1 MGVIGKSMPRLF
13 PERGG
18 VLAGFDTRAG
28 ELFGMPPR
36 RFEARHGAKRCWD
49 RIAGHE
55 DSFHELP
62 LMPERGS
69 SGTPSPI
76 AARSS
81 RRACRGADGRRGRGC
96 AGQPGIPGGGVVT
109 TMARA
114 KRDHMESLGDV
125 LVDDLSE
132 HMALREEAS
141 GVFVHRRNA
150 KDTLDRHEA
159 LGLEVRR

>member
-1 MGVIGKSMPRLF
+1 MG
-13 PERGG
+13 
-18 VLAGFDTRAG
+18 
-28 ELFGMPPR
+28 
-36 RFEARHGAKRCWD
+36 GA
-49 RIAGHE
+49 AE
-55 DSFHELP
+55 DAL
-62 LMPERGS
+62 GS
-69 SGTPSPI
+69 P
-76 AARSS
+76 
-81 RRACRGADGRRGRGC
+81 AC
-96 AGQPGIPGGGVVT
+96 PGGGVVT